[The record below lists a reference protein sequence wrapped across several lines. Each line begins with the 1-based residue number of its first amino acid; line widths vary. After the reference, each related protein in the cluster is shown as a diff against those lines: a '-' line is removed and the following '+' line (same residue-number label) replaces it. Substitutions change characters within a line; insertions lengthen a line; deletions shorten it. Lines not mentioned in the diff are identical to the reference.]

1 MNEQWFR
8 RALHHVAKAKG
19 RKFPVTDRDFD
30 RVIDSMT
37 ADDALYV
44 AWVATNQK
52 IPAGC
57 LVRTCGDGRCANPA
71 HAEEQPSTMVE
82 GAGP

>member
-1 MNEQWFR
+1 MNEQWMR
-8 RALHHVAKAKG
+8 RALYHVAKVRG
-19 RKFPVTDRDFD
+19 LGFPVTDEDFD
-30 RVIDSMT
+30 GVVDSMT

-57 LVRTCGDGRCANPA
+57 LVRTCGNGDCANPA
-71 HAEEQPSTMVE
+71 HAKELPSTMVE
-82 GAGP
+82 GAG